1 MSHAA
6 EMYHAGAMIRPMWI
20 LLRDDDNAIEGA
32 EIDGGTK
39 DGGLRER
46 RITTL
51 DGENRTDGNAGME

>member
-1 MSHAA
+1 
-6 EMYHAGAMIRPMWI
+6 MYHAGAMIRPMWI

-39 DGGLRER
+39 NGGLRER
-46 RITTL
+46 RITAL

>member
-1 MSHAA
+1 MD
-6 EMYHAGAMIRPMWI
+6 HAGAMIRPMWN

-32 EIDGGTK
+32 EVDGGTK

-46 RITTL
+46 SITTL

>member
-1 MSHAA
+1 
-6 EMYHAGAMIRPMWI
+6 MYHAGAIIRPMWI

-46 RITTL
+46 SITAL
-51 DGENRTDGNAGME
+51 DGKNRTDGNAGME